1 LSAPA
6 AGDLVVIT
14 PAGGYV
20 APAYTHFVDA
30 EENRKIWVLNPFEF
44 FGQAFATDELP
55 KPGRYKLE
63 SERGHSR
70 MSFPPFWIQRH
81 KLSTIPIRR
90 IA

>member
-1 LSAPA
+1 MAARPA
-6 AGDLVVIT
+6 DGLVVIT

-20 APAYTHFVDA
+20 AAAHTRFVDA
-30 EENRKIWVLNPFEF
+30 EENRKAWVLNPFEF
-44 FGQAFATDELP
+44 FGQAFDTDELP
-55 KPGRYKLE
+55 KPARCNLA